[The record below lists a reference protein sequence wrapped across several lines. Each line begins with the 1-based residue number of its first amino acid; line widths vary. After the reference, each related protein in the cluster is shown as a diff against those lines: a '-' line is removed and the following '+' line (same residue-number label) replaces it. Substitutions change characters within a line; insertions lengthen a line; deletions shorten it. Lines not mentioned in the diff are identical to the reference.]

1 MAANP
6 RLDEVVTASN
16 VDLSNCDREV
26 IHTPGLIQPHGV
38 MLVLRATD
46 LSVVQASENITTIFG
61 VTLRDVLSRGLA
73 GVLGIEP
80 AAVLGTAIAQ
90 AGVRLHRGPTHLLT
104 LPATESAGSF
114 DALVH
119 RIDDWVIVELER
131 VDASRP
137 PFTAYAELADFMASL
152 QSAGSLRAYLD
163 ITVRQVRA
171 FSGFDRVMAYRF
183 AADGAGEV
191 IAEARCD
198 DLNGYLGMHF
208 PGSDIPAPARRLFA
222 LSWLRHLPAV
232 DYLAVPMLP
241 ATGPPVD
248 MSRAILRHVSV
259 MYTSYLKNMG
269 VQATMV
275 IPLMKAG
282 QLWGLISCMHH
293 AAPLHV
299 PYRTRTAAELLAH
312 QVSSL
317 LSEQVDRDTAA
328 YRDSMKAAIA
338 GLDRQMT
345 QALEYQQGLCRGE
358 FTLLGW
364 LDAPGAALVT
374 QDGILLF
381 GDTPTE
387 PQVRGIIGW
396 LNEQDVTVPVFAT
409 DRLPEL
415 YPPAEM
421 FRTFASGLLTARLV
435 QRETEFVM
443 WFRPEQVQTVAWAG
457 DPTKP
462 VQVDVVDGEA
472 RLTPR
477 MSFELWKQE
486 VQGRSAPWLDCEI
499 EAAAVLRR
507 AIAEVVLLRLN
518 ESLRQSNA
526 ELDSFAYAAAHDLK
540 EPLRGIHNF
549 AHFLK
554 RSADSKLTEE
564 EQGRIQT
571 IMQLTR
577 RMDDLTDALLH
588 YSRIGQ
594 TELLRE
600 KLDLNEVLER
610 VLELLSARL
619 VETGTVVSIPRRLP
633 PVETDRISLTGILTN
648 LVVNAIKYND
658 RPAGDRGIEIGWRDE
673 VGRQV
678 FYVRDNG
685 IGIAERHLEHV
696 FRIFRRLHGR
706 SEYGGGSGAGLTIA
720 RRAAERLGGRLW
732 AESPGAGL
740 GTTFLFTLGLFT
752 SGEAVP

>member
-1 MAANP
+1 
-6 RLDEVVTASN
+6 
-16 VDLSNCDREV
+16 
-26 IHTPGLIQPHGV
+26 
-38 MLVLRATD
+38 
-46 LSVVQASENITTIFG
+46 
-61 VTLRDVLSRGLA
+61 
-73 GVLGIEP
+73 
-80 AAVLGTAIAQ
+80 
-90 AGVRLHRGPTHLLT
+90 
-104 LPATESAGSF
+104 
-114 DALVH
+114 
-119 RIDDWVIVELER
+119 
-131 VDASRP
+131 
-137 PFTAYAELADFMASL
+137 
-152 QSAGSLRAYLD
+152 
-163 ITVRQVRA
+163 
-171 FSGFDRVMAYRF
+171 
-183 AADGAGEV
+183 
-191 IAEARCD
+191 
-198 DLNGYLGMHF
+198 
-208 PGSDIPAPARRLFA
+208 
-222 LSWLRHLPAV
+222 
-232 DYLAVPMLP
+232 
-241 ATGPPVD
+241 

-259 MYTSYLKNMG
+259 MYTSYLKNMR
-269 VQATMV
+269 VHATMV
-275 IPLMKAG
+275 IPLMKG
-282 QLWGLISCMHH
+282 GRLWGLISCMHH

-299 PYRTRTAAELLAH
+299 PYRTRTATELLAH
-312 QVSSL
+312 LVSSL
-317 LSEQVDRDTAA
+317 MVEQEDRDTAA
-328 YRDSMKAAIA
+328 YRDRMKAAIA

-740 GTTFLFTLGLFT
+740 GTTFLFTPCREREPCEPSDRGDRGQRRGFRGDAMGVATGGCCQPGASLRGCGGDCG
-752 SGEAVP
+752 SGGRKWLRAGGPLRTLSRARSARPQLARYRLAGNVGGPAQQALVAAGAGGCCFHIRSAGDGFGVLQPGCLWVSDETA